1 MKQFN
6 NHPLYRV
13 HNMDTAISSLW
24 DFYKERFI
32 KLFIISFVMSL
43 IVQYASTFINLN
55 ELQSITDPQEMLAK
69 ISDYLLPMFLV
80 VLINLFFI
88 TILQYYVIFSPVDD
102 TVTVL
107 NSITGSLKYFIPY
120 LIIMILV
127 AFAGS
132 FLILLGLVLLVV
144 GVFFALVYLLTIYFF
159 ILPLLMAE
167 GPNIY
172 NTITRTVSLAHRRFW
187 QNLGWTAVF
196 LIILIVVSVILS
208 GIVLLPFTGSF
219 LKAFTNPEN
228 ADSVMALAKNPLF
241 IVLSA
246 IVNAL
251 TYPLVPVFSAIMY
264 FNGRA
269 NEDASSNAAHEEGT
283 ERKVRV
289 EDLYAPPVRD
299 ESDDKTSIDM

>member
-102 TVTVL
+102 SVTVL

-127 AFAGS
+127 AFASS

-172 NTITRTVSLAHRRFW
+172 NTITRTVNLAHRRFW

-269 NEDASSNAAHEEGT
+269 NEDASNNAAHEEGT

-289 EDLYAPPVRD
+289 EDLYAPPKRH